1 MDFHAWQISFWVT
14 GQAAEQQA
22 SSPLNPSHSKSGL
35 DIPRQIF
42 TQARRP
48 PCRRSRGAKGLH
60 GPLEEHSDEFLCMDE
75 RRFSHSLEVRLLFLM
90 WFQRN
95 STFGSQVWCSAF
107 PLFLVPYG
115 TKPPHCYPSYC
126 LQPGAVC
133 RNGNVC
139 KTPFTSPKKNLYFS
153 RHWNREAAG
162 PRSNLFK
169 PNCKSQTI
177 LLYYYNLSQRSLLF
191 LWKGESKNGEKN
203 ALFQA
208 EMTKSFFCMMKKKKD
223 GCQGVNCVWKLRV
236 QKVIKSCCSLLPSPN
251 CSPVIIRADETSD
264 PNAHCL

>member
-1 MDFHAWQISFWVT
+1 M
-14 GQAAEQQA
+14 
-22 SSPLNPSHSKSGL
+22 PLNPSHSKSGL

-75 RRFSHSLEVRLLFLM
+75 WRFSHSLVETGQTGRTERF
-90 WFQRN
+90 
-95 STFGSQVWCSAF
+95 AF
-107 PLFLVPYG
+107 PNVVSKKLYVWVSGLVLNISLVPS
-115 TKPPHCYPSYC
+115 TIWHQTPTLLPFFLPAARSSVLQWKC
-126 LQPGAVC
+126 LQ
-133 RNGNVC
+133 NTLHIT
-139 KTPFTSPKKNLYFS
+139 KENLYFS

-191 LWKGESKNGEKN
+191 LWKGESKNGEK
-203 ALFQA
+203 
-208 EMTKSFFCMMKKKKD
+208 K
-223 GCQGVNCVWKLRV
+223 
-236 QKVIKSCCSLLPSPN
+236 CSLSG
-251 CSPVIIRADETSD
+251 
-264 PNAHCL
+264 